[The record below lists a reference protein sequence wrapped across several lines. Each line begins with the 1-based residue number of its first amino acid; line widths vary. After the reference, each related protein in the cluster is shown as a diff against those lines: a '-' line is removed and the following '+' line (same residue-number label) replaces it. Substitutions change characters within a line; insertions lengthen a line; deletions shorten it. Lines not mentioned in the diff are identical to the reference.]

1 MESMGNSS
9 GGAASRGERR
19 HDDGQRAVEV
29 ASIALPVGFAL
40 REFVIDG
47 VVGEGGFSIVY
58 IATDTTLGR
67 QVAIKEYLPTGLAS
81 RQPDQSIAVQS
92 EKHRNTY
99 SLGLRSF
106 VNEARLLAQFDHP
119 AFAQVHRFWEERG
132 TAYMVMPYY
141 EGQTLKAW
149 RAAMAEPPSESD
161 VRAVAATILDGL
173 RYLHERSCLHRDI
186 APDNILLLPDG
197 SPLMLDFGAARQV
210 IGDRTQI
217 LTIIL
222 KPGYAP
228 LEQYAE
234 TPSVKQGPWTDVYAL
249 SAVLYFLISGHAP
262 VPATGRSILDELLP
276 ARKVGAGRYSDELLG
291 AIDAGLSVR
300 PERRPQDI
308 ASFAALFNAFGPPGV
323 EIDDDQTVI
332 LPAGDESA
340 LRNYLRAAADAP
352 APSTSAPRK
361 TAAAPPVPS
370 TGAPRKPA
378 PVTGGLP
385 RTAGPT
391 TPRRDDRIA
400 MPSRP
405 PTVGGP
411 RPSVAGSS
419 TGAVVRTAPVARPA
433 AGPDRAAAPP
443 LVAAPATLAPGS
455 LIAGRFE
462 ILARVGAGPTGTV
475 YCALDRNTGHEIA
488 IKVLLPNLLVPLA
501 SFPNA
506 IAQARIAGDT
516 PHPNV
521 VPLLS
526 ILQEGRQCSLVTEH
540 LHAGQSLRTWLDGQ
554 KAAHKK
560 PRVADVLR
568 IAGDVCRGLEHAQER
583 VVHGDIKPEN
593 IWLAEDGHAKV
604 MDFGTTRFLDP
615 TRFREAAAAAGRAG
629 YLPPDPVQA
638 GTAIDAGADAY
649 AVAAVLYEM
658 LTGGLPAA
666 GQPPL
671 ARLRPDVPAATAA
684 AIERGLSKDPKR
696 RYRTAGE
703 LRAALAVRRVM
714 PAWFGDRKIV
724 AIAAGVGVAVVGI
737 GLVSIGVLGGA
748 AKREEA
754 ARAATTRLRD
764 AAAASVQRLD
774 EQARAIAGAAVAASG
789 EVQRLQAR
797 VAALPADADQSA
809 DRLALARA
817 RDAEALAKGV
827 DLRFRNAL
835 AGPAGIGTLRA
846 QLVAGGEAMAANHAD
861 QARSDFDAVERTAA
875 GLASIPDAARN
886 EVQTQ
891 RAALVARLDGK
902 WSDKDCASSS
912 LWHVEGGKQLR
923 YDWPGLG
930 SFEEEVVQA
939 ADGRV
944 VTVGVA
950 PEKYKGHL
958 SEYEPSDTAIEVH
971 LANGKVVP
979 FKKCA

>member
-1 MESMGNSS
+1 
-9 GGAASRGERR
+9 
-19 HDDGQRAVEV
+19 
-29 ASIALPVGFAL
+29 
-40 REFVIDG
+40 
-47 VVGEGGFSIVY
+47 
-58 IATDTTLGR
+58 
-67 QVAIKEYLPTGLAS
+67 
-81 RQPDQSIAVQS
+81 
-92 EKHRNTY
+92 
-99 SLGLRSF
+99 
-106 VNEARLLAQFDHP
+106 
-119 AFAQVHRFWEERG
+119 
-132 TAYMVMPYY
+132 
-141 EGQTLKAW
+141 
-149 RAAMAEPPSESD
+149 MAESPSEHD

-249 SAVLYFLISGHAP
+249 SAVLYFLVSGHAP
-262 VPATGRSILDELLP
+262 VPATGRSILDELVP

-291 AIDAGLSVR
+291 AIDAGLAVR

-323 EIDDDQTVI
+323 EEDDDQTVI
-332 LPAGDESA
+332 LPPGGESA
-340 LRNYLRAAADAP
+340 LRNYLRVAAEVPP
-352 APSTSAPRK
+352 A
-361 TAAAPPVPS
+361 TAPS
-370 TGAPRKPA
+370 TGAPPKPT

-385 RTAGPT
+385 RTGGPT
-391 TPRRDDRIA
+391 APRRDDRIA
-400 MPSRP
+400 TPARP

-419 TGAVVRTAPVARPA
+419 TGAVVRTAPVARPVA
-433 AGPDRAAAPP
+433 APDRAAAPS
-443 LVAAPATLAPGS
+443 ASPAGALAPGT
-455 LIAGRFE
+455 LVAGRFE

-475 YCALDRNTGHEIA
+475 YRALDRNTGHEIA
-488 IKVLLPNLLVPLA
+488 IKVLLPSLLVPLS

-554 KAAHKK
+554 KAANRK
-560 PRVADVLR
+560 PRLADVLR

-583 VVHGDIKPEN
+583 IVHGDIKPEN
-593 IWLAEDGHAKV
+593 IWLAEDGRAQV

-615 TRFREAAAAAGRAG
+615 VRFREAAVAAGRAG
-629 YLPPDPVQA
+629 YLAPEPV
-638 GTAIDAGADAY
+638 IDAGADAY
-649 AVAAVLYEM
+649 AVSVVIYEM
-658 LTGGLPAA
+658 LTSGLPVA
-666 GQPPL
+666 GHPPL
-671 ARLRPDVPAATAA
+671 ARARPDVPPATAA
-684 AIERGLSKDPKR
+684 AIERGLSKDPSR
-696 RYRTAGE
+696 RYRTVGE
-703 LRAALAVRRVM
+703 LWAALAVRRSM

-724 AIAAGVGVAVVGI
+724 AIAAGVGVAVIGI
-737 GLVSIGVLGGA
+737 ALTSIGVLGGA
-748 AKREEA
+748 AKQREEA

-764 AAAASVQRLD
+764 AAVVSVQRLD
-774 EQARAIAGAAVAASG
+774 EQAAAIAAAVAAASG

-797 VAALPADADQSA
+797 VAAAPGDADQSA

-827 DLRFRNAL
+827 DRRFRKAL

-846 QLVAGGEAMAANHAD
+846 QLIAGGEAMAANHAD
-861 QARSDFDAVERTAA
+861 QARSDFEAVERAA
-875 GLASIPDAARN
+875 AALASTPDAARN
-886 EVQTQ
+886 DVQRE

-902 WSDKDCASSS
+902 WSDKDCANSS

-923 YDWPGLG
+923 YDWPGAG

-971 LANGKVVP
+971 LANGKIVP